1 MPNFRRLG
9 ELAKRLTCLLP
20 TRQRVAVSAEL
31 VTRLSCPQGRSA
43 PLMAAIAV
51 FLHALTRGWADEECS
66 LAAEMIFRVFDTDG
80 HVTEL
85 LNPGYVLG
93 SRPQQEL
100 TARNFLFS
108 VFHQEVAGREQR
120 QLWLRA
126 LVKEASPQGGE
137 VARLL
142 LLLSSPAREDAL
154 LQGVQWIDHVSAS
167 NYNL

>member
-1 MPNFRRLG
+1 MMGPASPSSPQYRAEGWPRPLTLRPISAMPNFRRLG
-9 ELAKRLTCLLP
+9 ELAKLLTCLLP

-80 HVTEL
+80 RVTEL

-100 TARNFLFS
+100 TAR
-108 VFHQEVAGREQR
+108 
-120 QLWLRA
+120 
-126 LVKEASPQGGE
+126 
-137 VARLL
+137 
-142 LLLSSPAREDAL
+142 
-154 LQGVQWIDHVSAS
+154 
-167 NYNL
+167 